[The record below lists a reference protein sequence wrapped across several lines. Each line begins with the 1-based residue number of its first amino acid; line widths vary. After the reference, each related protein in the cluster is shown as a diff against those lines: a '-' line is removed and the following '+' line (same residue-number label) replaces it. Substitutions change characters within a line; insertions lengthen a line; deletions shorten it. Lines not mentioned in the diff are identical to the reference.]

1 MHEVPPAEACPN
13 PSLSRRTAIR
23 LLLGAAVLPPVVN
36 AFGLPSA
43 AATNPAA
50 DGQPPLPDAL
60 RRLPMPNLTTEPVA
74 TIAGDRHRV
83 TFHRASWDGGHTY
96 VRDLEV
102 RTSGGWLPVT
112 DAGARFDEQWIV
124 LTGDDGNPTDYYTS
138 MTPRWVAFDSLAQV
152 DERTVELRSTPPGG
166 YDLTVRWSLAGANPE
181 LQWTLTAGEAGH
193 YVVGYQSVD
202 AVTPDEVDEVLC
214 GSWQHARVIGGAQS
228 LGAWE
233 LFAPMS
239 LTQRRVGEH
248 DVTLGVYTPGE
259 VLLFEHEREPGPD
272 GQPFGMSLRN
282 DDRDVQPVVFAP
294 QAGRRS
300 PLAAGESRGYAFG
313 LYAGAGT
320 VYQAYTDLVRHEYGY
335 TDYRR
340 NVYETSLTDTVHNL
354 IDLVLVEPDGDD
366 GESFVLSFSGWWNR
380 AKGFVDIENDQAVR
394 TPIAGVLLSAY
405 HLTGA
410 AGLYERRARPLVEYH
425 LSRAGHGSTP
435 VKGAPVYGNPD
446 LYRIG
451 RIPGDAS
458 TLVPLYEQTRGQN
471 AGLHALARQ
480 LIRQRPGRD
489 ARTPMSTPLQAYV
502 LTGNEAYLAE
512 ARAEA
517 RRLIRD
523 QIMRPYTKNAAE
535 NEFGYHYVKAWT
547 ELLVL
552 FELTGE
558 QEFLD
563 GSYREAQRYLG
574 VMNVRPVPDTTV
586 TVPNQPFI
594 DNQIDWWKTP
604 LLPDYPQTTVPSEEV
619 PAWMVSSSGIT
630 FEQLSTFKT
639 SAGAVN
645 PGGGF
650 TWIPAWAPFFLRLA
664 HHTGDDLFRDVAHNL
679 VVGRFTN
686 YPGYYNRQ
694 FSVAH
699 MKPDFPYQGPPGAG
713 AIYFH
718 HIPAQLGL
726 ALDYLITEHQTRSGG
741 EIDFPRQFE
750 TNYVFFKFAT
760 YGHAPGTFHGEDG
773 VWPYFPKGLVV
784 LDNPQVNWLTAV
796 GNGSLYVS
804 LTNESETAERVTV
817 DVATAGTGL
826 ARRAGNRVEV
836 LSGSGR
842 AVSALRPESL
852 SGSGR
857 TVSALRPESL
867 SGSGRTVS
875 ALRGGQFT
883 TTVPAKGHAA
893 LVVRDVDIDV
903 PWHWSSDARDL
914 SPDSHH
920 EEYLDPAANDGL
932 VRAVLLVRPD
942 RSGYDAYV
950 QADVEEPA
958 TAQLTYAIGDGP
970 AQPAP
975 AKVFPYEWT
984 IPVDD
989 LSTPFT
995 YQVGSGSR
1003 TTAGHTLRLP
1013 VAVTGVLPAGAAAA
1027 GELSAAPDT
1036 TPGDVVPVRARVRA
1050 GSAALAGAA
1059 VALTVPSGWTAS
1071 AVGDVPATVPAGG
1084 HADWT
1089 FDVTAP
1095 ASASGTVALAA
1106 TATWTGGSV
1115 ALTPAPVEV
1124 LTPLKLPA
1132 LTAVPAELAAPGDAT
1147 ELTVA
1152 VLNVGPL
1159 PRSGTLRVTVP
1170 AGWHASPA
1178 EVGFDVPGRE
1188 EREYTVT
1195 VTSAAGAAPGTAHR
1209 VTVAA
1214 DGAADQAVTVR
1225 VAGTEIIVD
1234 NADEWPRYVETG
1246 WWLPSTLAGWNRTAT
1261 RFSEEGRLGGTATWT
1276 PVLPADGAYDVAV
1289 WYPTNPATTQAAVYV
1304 VHHADGEEEIVV
1316 DQQQDA
1322 NGWRTLGRYRFTAGT
1337 SGFVRIEVRNPGFHR
1352 VDAAR
1357 FQPVDAAGLLPV
1369 LSGLTAADVA
1379 APGGA
1384 TTLTATLRAQDGTP
1398 ARGAARLATPAGWT
1412 VTPAEIPVDLA
1423 GGATMTLEFALTA
1436 PTGAV
1441 AGTLHELA
1449 LSAAGASAAIAV
1461 AVGTP
1466 DPAAAVVV
1474 DDEDAGYAE
1483 TSGWSAS
1490 SLTGHDGSRS
1500 RFAGGTSGAI
1510 ATWTP
1515 APAAAGRYRVSV
1527 WYPTNATTTRA
1538 AVYTVV
1544 TAGGEQT
1551 VVVDQQDSGATWRPL
1566 GIVDLDP
1573 ATAAVRL
1580 TAQNSGHHRADAA
1593 RFEPV
1598 VPAQ

>member
-1 MHEVPPAEACPN
+1 MHEVPRAAACPN

-23 LLLGAAVLPPVVN
+23 LLVGAAVLPPVVN
-36 AFGLPSA
+36 AFGLSTASA
-43 AATNPAA
+43 TTPAA
-50 DGQPPLPDAL
+50 DGQAPLPDAL
-60 RRLPMPNLTTEPVA
+60 RRLEMPSLAVEPVA
-74 TIAGDRHRV
+74 TITGERHRV
-83 TFHRASWDGGHTY
+83 TFSRATWDGGHTF

-112 DAGARFDEQWIV
+112 DPAARFDEQWIV
-124 LTGDDGNPTDYYTS
+124 LTGGDGNPIDYYTS
-138 MTPRWVAFDSLAQV
+138 MTPNWVAFDSLAQV
-152 DERTVELRSTPPGG
+152 DARTVELRSTPPGG
-166 YDLTVRWSLAGANPE
+166 YDLTVRWTLTDIGPE
-181 LQWTLTAGEAGH
+181 LQWTLTAGAADD

-202 AVTPDEVDEVLC
+202 AVTPDDVDEVLC

-228 LGAWE
+228 FGAWE

-239 LTQRRVGEH
+239 LTQRSIGGQ

-282 DDRDVQPVVFAP
+282 DDRDVQPVIFAP

-313 LYAGAGT
+313 LYAAAGT
-320 VYQAYTDLVRHEYGY
+320 VYDTYTDLVRHEYGY

-340 NVYETSLTDTVHNL
+340 NVYDTSLTDTVHNL
-354 IDLVLVEPDGDD
+354 IDLLMVEPDGDD
-366 GESFVLSFSGWWNR
+366 SQSFVPSFSGWWNR

-405 HLTGA
+405 YLTGDDA
-410 AGLYERRARPLVEYH
+410 LYERRARPLVEYH
-425 LSRAGHGSTP
+425 LSRANHGSTP

-471 AGLHALARQ
+471 AGLHALAMD
-480 LIRQRPGRD
+480 LIRQRPARD

-523 QIMRPYTKNAAE
+523 QIMRPYTTNAAE

-563 GSYREAQRYLG
+563 GSYHEAQRYLG

-594 DNQIDWWKTP
+594 DNQIDWWNTP

-619 PAWMVSSSGIT
+619 PAWMVSSSGVT

-639 SAGAVN
+639 SSGAVN

-650 TWIPAWAPFFLRLA
+650 TWIPAWAPFLLRLA

-713 AIYFH
+713 GIYFH
-718 HIPAQLGL
+718 HIPGQLGL
-726 ALDYLITEHQTRSGG
+726 ALDYLVTEHLTRSGG

-750 TNYVFFKFAT
+750 TNYVFFKYST
-760 YGHAPGTFHGEDG
+760 YGHAPGTFYGEDG
-773 VWPYFPKGLVV
+773 VWPYFPKGIVV
-784 LDNPQVNWLTAV
+784 VDNPQVNWLTAV
-796 GNGSLYVS
+796 GNDSLYLS
-804 LTNESETAERVTV
+804 LTNESDTDERVTI
-817 DVATAGTGL
+817 DVATPGTGL
-826 ARRAGNRVEV
+826 PRRARNRVEV
-836 LSGSGR
+836 LAGASMPG
-842 AVSALRPESL
+842 AA
-852 SGSGR
+852 
-857 TVSALRPESL
+857 T
-867 SGSGRTVS
+867 
-875 ALRGGQFT
+875 LRGGRLT

-893 LVVRDVDIDV
+893 LVVRDVSIDV
-903 PWHWSSDARDL
+903 PWHWTSDAAAQG
-914 SPDSHH
+914 SDSHH
-920 EEYLDPAANDGL
+920 HAFLDPAAETGL

-958 TAQLTYAIGDGP
+958 TAELSFALGDGEW
-970 AQPAP
+970 QQAP

-984 IPVDD
+984 IPVDG
-989 LSTPFT
+989 LTTPFT
-995 YQVGSGSR
+995 FRVVAGDQA
-1003 TTAGHTLRLP
+1003 TTDHTLRLP
-1013 VAVTGVLPAGAAAA
+1013 TSVTGVVPDGTAAV
-1027 GELSAAPDT
+1027 GELSTSPDT
-1036 TPGDVVPVRARVRA
+1036 TPGDVVRVRARVRA
-1050 GSAALAGAA
+1050 GMAELAGAA
-1059 VALTVPSGWTAS
+1059 VALTVPSGWTA
-1071 AVGDVPATVPAGG
+1071 APVGDVPASVPAGG
-1084 HADWT
+1084 AADWT

-1095 ASASGTVALAA
+1095 ADATGTAELTG
-1106 TATWTGGSV
+1106 TATWTGGS
-1115 ALTPAPVEV
+1115 AELTPSAVEV
-1124 LTPLKLPA
+1124 LAPLKIPA
-1132 LTAVPAELAAPGDAT
+1132 LTAAPALLAKGGDT
-1147 ELTVA
+1147 FELTAA

-1159 PRSGTLRVTVP
+1159 PRSGTLQVSVP
-1170 AGWHASPA
+1170 PGWQASA
-1178 EVGFDVPGRE
+1178 TEVGFDVPGRE

-1195 VTSAAGAAPGTAHR
+1195 VTSAAGALPGTAHR
-1209 VTVAA
+1209 ITVAA
-1214 DGAADQAVTVR
+1214 DGSAQQAVTVR
-1225 VAGTEIIVD
+1225 LAGTDIIVD

-1246 WWLPSTLAGWNRTAT
+1246 WWLPSTLAGWNRTAS
-1261 RFSEEGRLGGTATWT
+1261 RFSEEERRGGTATWN
-1276 PVLPADGAYDVAV
+1276 PVLPADGVYDVAV
-1289 WYPTNPATTQAAVYV
+1289 WYPTNPATTREAVYV
-1304 VHHADGEEEIVV
+1304 VHHADGDDEIVV

-1337 SGFVRIEVRNPGFHR
+1337 SGYVRIEVRNPGFHR

-1357 FQPVDAAGLLPV
+1357 FLPVDAAALLPV
-1369 LSGLTAADVA
+1369 VSGLAAADVS
-1379 APGGA
+1379 APGGT
-1384 TTLTATLRAQDGTP
+1384 TTLTAMLRAQDGTP
-1398 ARGAARLATPAGWT
+1398 VRGTATLATPAGWT
-1412 VTPAEIPVDLA
+1412 VAPAQIPVDLA
-1423 GGATMTLEFALTA
+1423 GGASTTLEFALTA
-1436 PTGAV
+1436 PADAA
-1441 AGTLHELA
+1441 AGSLHEIA
-1449 LSAAGASAAIAV
+1449 LSAAGAEAAIAV

-1466 DPAAAVVV
+1466 DPAAAVIV
-1474 DDEDAGYAE
+1474 DDEDAGYTE

-1490 SLTGHDGSRS
+1490 SLAGHDGSRS
-1500 RFAGGTSGAI
+1500 RFAGGGTGAV

-1515 APAAAGRYRVSV
+1515 DLAAAGRYRVSV

-1538 AVYTVV
+1538 AAYTVA
-1544 TAGGEQT
+1544 TAEGGERT
-1551 VVVDQQDSGATWRPL
+1551 VVVDQQEAGATWRPL
-1566 GIVDLDP
+1566 AIVDLDP
-1573 ATAAVRL
+1573 ATAAIRL

>member
-1 MHEVPPAEACPN
+1 MNEAVVVQDQIRAAM
-13 PSLSRRTAIR
+13 SRRTAIR
-23 LLLGAAVLPPVVN
+23 LLVGAAVLPPLVN
-36 AFGLPSA
+36 AFGISTASA
-43 AATNPAA
+43 TTPAA

-60 RRLPMPNLTTEPVA
+60 RRLALPSLVTEPVA
-74 TIAGDRHRV
+74 TITGDRHRV
-83 TFHRASWDGGHTY
+83 TFHRAAWDGGHTF

-102 RTSGGWLPVT
+102 RTPGGDWLPVT
-112 DAGARFDEQWIV
+112 ESRFDEQWIV

-138 MTPRWVAFDSLAQV
+138 MTPNWVAFDSLAQL
-152 DERTVELRSTPPGG
+152 DAQTVELRSTPPGG
-166 YDLTVRWSLAGANPE
+166 YDLTVRWSLSGANPE
-181 LQWTLTAGEAGH
+181 LQWTLTAGSAGH

-202 AVTPDEVDEVLC
+202 AVTPDDVDEVLC

-239 LTQRRVGEH
+239 LTQRRIGDH

-282 DDRDVQPVVFAP
+282 DDRDVQPVLFAP
-294 QAGRRS
+294 QAGRRT

-313 LYAGAGT
+313 LYAAAGT
-320 VYQAYTDLVRHEYGY
+320 VYESYTDLVRHEYGY

-340 NVYETSLTDTVHNL
+340 NVYDTSLTDTVHHL
-354 IDLVLVEPDGDD
+354 IDLLMVEPDGDD
-366 GESFVLSFSGWWNR
+366 SESFVPSFSGWWNR

-405 HLTGA
+405 HLTGNDA
-410 AGLYERRARPLVEYH
+410 LYERRARPLVEYH
-425 LSRAGHGSTP
+425 LSRANHGSTP

-471 AGLHALARQ
+471 AGIHALAMD
-480 LIRQRPGRD
+480 LIRQRPARD

-523 QIMRPYTKNAAE
+523 QIMRPYTTNAAE

-594 DNQIDWWKTP
+594 DNQIDWWNTP

-619 PAWMVSSSGIT
+619 PAWMVSSSGVT
-630 FEQLSTFKT
+630 FEQLSTYKT
-639 SAGAVN
+639 SAGRVN

-650 TWIPAWAPFFLRLA
+650 TWIPAWAPFLLRLA

-713 AIYFH
+713 GIYFH
-718 HIPAQLGL
+718 HIPGQLGL
-726 ALDYLITEHQTRSGG
+726 ALDYLITEHHTRSGG
-741 EIDFPRQFE
+741 AIDFPRQFE
-750 TNYVFFKFAT
+750 TNYVFFKYST
-760 YGHAPGTFHGEDG
+760 YGHAPGTFYGEDG
-773 VWPYFPKGLVV
+773 VWPYFPKGIVSV
-784 LDNPQVNWLTAV
+784 DNPQVNWLTAV
-796 GNGSLYVS
+796 GNGSLYIS

-817 DVATAGTGL
+817 DVATPVTGL
-826 ARRAGNRVEV
+826 ARRDAKRVEV
-836 LSGSGR
+836 LGGG
-842 AVSALRPESL
+842 AGVRPAQ
-852 SGSGR
+852 
-857 TVSALRPESL
+857 T
-867 SGSGRTVS
+867 
-875 ALRGGQFT
+875 LRGGRLT
-883 TTVPAKGHAA
+883 ATVPAKGITA
-893 LVVRDVDIDV
+893 LVVRDVDLSA
-903 PWHWSSDARDL
+903 PWQWTSDAADQG
-914 SPDSHH
+914 PDSHH
-920 EEYLDPAANDGL
+920 HAFLDPGTGTGL

-950 QADVEEPA
+950 QADTET
-958 TAQLTYAIGDGP
+958 TAQLHYAFGDGA
-970 AQPAP
+970 AQQAP
-975 AKVFPYEWT
+975 AKVFPFEWT

-989 LSTPFT
+989 LTTPFT
-995 YQVGSGSR
+995 FRVVAGAQA
-1003 TTAGHTLRLP
+1003 TADHTLRLP
-1013 VAVTGVLPAGAAAA
+1013 ASVTGAVPPGTPAV
-1027 GELSAAPDT
+1027 GELTTSPDT
-1036 TPGDVVPVRARVRA
+1036 TPGDVVRVRARVRA
-1050 GSAALAGAA
+1050 GSAALAGAS
-1059 VALTVPSGWTAS
+1059 VALTVPSGWTA
-1071 AVGDVPATVPAGG
+1071 APVGEVPASVPAGG
-1084 HADWT
+1084 FADWT

-1095 ASASGTVALAA
+1095 EDATGSVELTA
-1106 TATWTGGSV
+1106 TARWTGGST
-1115 ALTPAPVEV
+1115 ALAPAPVEV
-1124 LTPLKLPA
+1124 LPPLKIPA
-1132 LTAVPAELAAPGDAT
+1132 LIAAPAELAEPGDAF
-1147 ELTVA
+1147 ELTAA

-1159 PRSGTLRVTVP
+1159 RRSGTLRVSVP
-1170 AGWHASPA
+1170 AGWQASPA
-1178 EVGFDVPGRE
+1178 EIGFDVPGRE

-1195 VTSAAGAAPGTAHR
+1195 VTSAASAQPGTAHR
-1209 VTVAA
+1209 ITVAA
-1214 DGAADQAVTVR
+1214 DGSAQQAVTVR
-1225 VAGTEIIVD
+1225 LAGTDIIVD
-1234 NADEWPRYVETG
+1234 NADPWPRYVETG
-1246 WWLPSTLAGWNRTAT
+1246 WWLPSTLAGWNRTAS

-1276 PVLPADGAYDVAV
+1276 PELPADGAYDVAV
-1289 WYPTNPATTQAAVYV
+1289 WYPSNVETTRAAVYV
-1304 VHHADGEEEIVV
+1304 VHHADGEDEVVV

-1322 NGWRTLGRYRFTAGT
+1322 NGWRTLGRFRFAAGT
-1337 SGFVRIEVRNPGFHR
+1337 GGFVRIEVRNPGFHR

-1357 FQPVDAAGLLPV
+1357 FLPVDAAALLPV
-1369 LSGLTAADVA
+1369 VSGLAAADVTG
-1379 APGGA
+1379 PGGT
-1384 TTLTATLRAQDGTP
+1384 TTLTASLRAQNGTP
-1398 ARGAARLATPAGWT
+1398 ARGTATLATPAGWA
-1412 VTPAEIPVDLA
+1412 VAPAEIPVDLA
-1423 GGATMTLEFALTA
+1423 GGATTTLEFELTA
-1436 PTGAV
+1436 PANAT
-1441 AGTLHELA
+1441 AGSLHEIA
-1449 LSAAGASAAIAV
+1449 LSAAGAGAAIAV

-1466 DPAAAVVV
+1466 DPTAAVVV
-1474 DDEDAGYAE
+1474 DDEDAGYIE
-1483 TSGWSAS
+1483 TGGWSAS
-1490 SLTGHDGSRS
+1490 SLLGHDGSRS
-1500 RFAGGTSGAI
+1500 RFAGGATGAV
-1510 ATWTP
+1510 ATWSP
-1515 APAAAGRYRVSV
+1515 QLAAAGRYRVSV
-1527 WYPTNATTTRA
+1527 WYPTNSTTTRA

-1544 TAGGEQT
+1544 TSDGDQN
-1551 VVVDQQDSGATWRPL
+1551 VVVDQQEGGASWRPL
-1566 GIVDLDP
+1566 AIVDLDP
-1573 ATAAVRL
+1573 TTAAVRL
-1580 TAQNSGHHRADAA
+1580 AAQNSGHHRADAA

>member
-1 MHEVPPAEACPN
+1 MHEVPRAAACPN

-23 LLLGAAVLPPVVN
+23 LLVGAAVLPPVVN
-36 AFGLPSA
+36 AFGIRTASA
-43 AATNPAA
+43 TTAAA
-50 DGQPPLPDAL
+50 DGQAPLPDAL
-60 RRLPMPNLTTEPVA
+60 RRLPMPNLATEPAA
-74 TIAGDRHRV
+74 TITGDRHRV
-83 TFHRASWDGGHTY
+83 TFHRATWDGGHTF
-96 VRDLEV
+96 VRELEV
-102 RTSGGWLPVT
+102 RTPGGWLRVT
-112 DAGARFDEQWIV
+112 DPAARFDEQWIV
-124 LTGDDGNPTDYYTS
+124 LTGDEGNPTDYYTS
-138 MTPRWVAFDSLAQV
+138 MTPNWVAFDSLAQI
-152 DERTVELRSTPPGG
+152 DAHTVELRSTPPDG

-181 LQWTLTAGEAGH
+181 LQWTLTAGAAGQ

-202 AVTPDEVDEVLC
+202 AVTPDDVDEVLC

-239 LTQRRVGEH
+239 LTQRRIGDQ

-294 QAGRRS
+294 QAGRRA

-313 LYAGAGT
+313 LYAGSAT
-320 VYQAYTDLVRHEYGY
+320 VYEAYTDLVRNEYGY

-340 NVYETSLTDTVHNL
+340 NAYDTSLTDTVHNL

-366 GESFVLSFSGWWNR
+366 SESFVPSFSGWWNR

-425 LSRAGHGSTP
+425 LSRANHGSTP
-435 VKGAPVYGNPD
+435 VKGALVYGNPD

-471 AGLHALARQ
+471 AGIHALAKE

-523 QIMRPYTKNAAE
+523 QIMRAYTTNAAE

-619 PAWMVSSSGIT
+619 PAWMVSSSGVT
-630 FEQLSTFKT
+630 FEQLSTFKV

-713 AIYFH
+713 GIYFH
-718 HIPAQLGL
+718 HIPGQLGL

-741 EIDFPRQFE
+741 AIDFPRQFE
-750 TNYVFFKFAT
+750 TNYVFFKYAT

-826 ARRAGNRVEV
+826 SRRARNQVEV
-836 LSGSGR
+836 LSGDGVR
-842 AVSALRPESL
+842 AAA
-852 SGSGR
+852 
-857 TVSALRPESL
+857 T
-867 SGSGRTVS
+867 
-875 ALRGGQFT
+875 LRGGQVT

-903 PWHWSSDARDL
+903 PWHWTSDTADQ
-914 SPDSHH
+914 SADSHH
-920 EEYLDPAANDGL
+920 DEYLDPATNDGL
-932 VRAVLLVRPD
+932 VRALLLVRPD

-950 QADVEEPA
+950 QVDVEEPA
-958 TAQLTYAIGDGP
+958 TAALTYALGDAP
-970 AQPAP
+970 SQQAP
-975 AKVFPYEWT
+975 AKVFPYEWS
-984 IPVDD
+984 IPVDG
-989 LSTPFT
+989 LTTPFT

-1003 TTAGHTLRLP
+1003 TTAEHTLRLP
-1013 VAVTGVLPAGAAAA
+1013 VAVTGVLPDGTAAA

-1036 TPGDVVPVRARVRA
+1036 TPGDVVRVRARVRA
-1050 GSAALAGAA
+1050 GSAELAGAA
-1059 VALTVPSGWTAS
+1059 VALNVPSGWTA
-1071 AVGDVPATVPAGG
+1071 APVGDVPATVPAGG
-1084 HADWT
+1084 FADWT

-1095 ASASGTVALAA
+1095 AAATGTVALAG
-1106 TATWTGGSV
+1106 TATWTGGS
-1115 ALTPAPVEV
+1115 AELAPSAVEV
-1124 LTPLKLPA
+1124 LAPLKLPVA
-1132 LTAVPAELAAPGDAT
+1132 TAVPAQLAAPGDAT

-1170 AGWHASPA
+1170 AGWQASA
-1178 EVGFDVPGRE
+1178 TEIEFDVPGRE

-1209 VTVAA
+1209 VTVAV
-1214 DGAADQAVTVR
+1214 DGAAQQAATVR
-1225 VAGTEIIVD
+1225 IAGTDIIID

-1246 WWLPSTLAGWNRTAT
+1246 WWLPSTLAGWNRTAS
-1261 RFSEEGRLGGTATWT
+1261 RFSEEGRLGGAATWN
-1276 PVLPADGAYDVAV
+1276 PELPADGAYDVAV
-1289 WYPTNPATTQAAVYV
+1289 WYPSNEATTREAVYV
-1304 VHHADGEEEIVV
+1304 VHHADGEDEVVV

-1337 SGFVRIEVRNPGFHR
+1337 GGYVRIEVRNPGFHR

-1357 FQPVDAAGLLPV
+1357 FLPVDAAGLLPV
-1369 LSGLTAADVA
+1369 LSGLTGADVA
-1379 APGGA
+1379 APGGS
-1384 TTLTATLRAQDGTP
+1384 TTVTATLRAQDGTP
-1398 ARGAARLATPAGWT
+1398 ARGSARLATPAGWT

-1423 GGATMTLEFALTA
+1423 GGATTTLEFQLTA
-1436 PTGAV
+1436 PADAV

-1449 LSAAGASAAIAV
+1449 LSAAGAEAAIAV

-1466 DPAAAVVV
+1466 DPAAAIVV
-1474 DDEDAGYAE
+1474 DDEDAGYAD
-1483 TSGWSAS
+1483 TGGWSAS
-1490 SLTGHDGSRS
+1490 SLAGHDGSRS
-1500 RFAGGTSGAI
+1500 RFAGGGSGAV
-1510 ATWTP
+1510 ATWSP
-1515 APAAAGRYRVSV
+1515 ELAAAGRYRVSV
-1527 WYPTNATTTRA
+1527 WYPTNSTTTRA

-1544 TAGGEQT
+1544 GAGGEET
-1551 VVVDQQDSGATWRPL
+1551 VVVDQQEGGANWRPL
-1566 GIVDLDP
+1566 AIVDLDP

>member
-1 MHEVPPAEACPN
+1 MHEVPRAAACPN
-13 PSLSRRTAIR
+13 PSLSRRSAIR
-23 LLLGAAVLPPVVN
+23 LLVGAAVLPPVVN
-36 AFGLPSA
+36 AFGLSSA
-43 AATNPAA
+43 AAATTPAA
-50 DGQPPLPDAL
+50 EGQPPLPDAL
-60 RRLPMPNLTTEPVA
+60 RRLPMPDLATEPAA
-74 TIAGDRHRV
+74 TITGDRHRV
-83 TFHRASWDGGHTY
+83 TFHRASWGGGHTY

-102 RTSGGWLPVT
+102 QTDGGDWLPVT
-112 DAGARFDEQWIV
+112 AAEHRFDEQWIV

-138 MTPRWVAFDSLAQV
+138 MTPNWVAFDSLAQL
-152 DERTVELRSTPPGG
+152 DAHTVELRSTPPGG
-166 YDLTVRWSLAGANPE
+166 YDLTVRWSLAGASPE
-181 LQWTLTAGEAGH
+181 LQWTLTAGADDH

-202 AVTPDEVDEVLC
+202 AVTPDDVDEVLC

-239 LTQRRVGEH
+239 LTQRRIGDH

-294 QAGRRS
+294 QAGRRT

-313 LYAGAGT
+313 LYAAAGT
-320 VYQAYTDLVRHEYGY
+320 VYQSYTDLVRNEYGY

-340 NVYETSLTDTVHNL
+340 NVYDTSLTDTVHHL
-354 IDLVLVEPDGDD
+354 IDLLMVEPDGDD
-366 GESFVLSFSGWWNR
+366 SESFVPSFSGWWNR

-405 HLTGA
+405 HLTGDDA
-410 AGLYERRARPLVEYH
+410 LYERRARPLVEYH

-471 AGLHALARQ
+471 AGLHSLAME

-523 QIMRPYTKNAAE
+523 QIMRPYATNAAE

-594 DNQIDWWKTP
+594 DNQIDWWNTP

-619 PAWMVSSSGIT
+619 PAWTVSSSGVT
-630 FEQLSTFKT
+630 FEQLSTFKV
-639 SAGAVN
+639 SAGRVN

-713 AIYFH
+713 GIYFH

-726 ALDYLITEHQTRSGG
+726 ALDYLITEHQTRSDG

-750 TNYVFFKFAT
+750 TNYVFFKFST

-773 VWPYFPKGLVV
+773 VWPYFPKGIVGV
-784 LDNPQVNWLTAV
+784 DNPQVNWLTAV
-796 GNGSLYVS
+796 GNGSLYLS
-804 LTNESETAERVTV
+804 LTNESDTDERVTV
-817 DVATAGTGL
+817 DVATPVTGL
-826 ARRAGNRVEV
+826 ARRAANRVEV
-836 LSGSGR
+836 LGGG
-842 AVSALRPESL
+842 V
-852 SGSGR
+852 R
-857 TVSALRPESL
+857 TAQ
-867 SGSGRTVS
+867 T
-875 ALRGGQFT
+875 LRGGRLT
-883 TTVPAKGHAA
+883 TTIPAKGHAA
-893 LVVRDVDIDV
+893 LVVRDVDLDV
-903 PWHWSSDARDL
+903 PWHWTSDAADQG
-914 SPDSHH
+914 PDSHH
-920 EEYLDPAANDGL
+920 HAFLDPAAQAGL

-950 QADVEEPA
+950 QADTET
-958 TAQLTYAIGDGP
+958 TAQLHYAVGDAP
-970 AQPAP
+970 AQQAP
-975 AKVFPYEWT
+975 AKVFPFEWT
-984 IPVDD
+984 IPVGN
-989 LSTPFT
+989 L
-995 YQVGSGSR
+995 
-1003 TTAGHTLRLP
+1003 TAPITFRVVAGDRATADHTLRLP
-1013 VAVTGVLPAGAAAA
+1013 PSVTGVVPPGEAAC

-1036 TPGDVVPVRARVRA
+1036 TPGDDVRVRARVRNGTDA
-1050 GSAALAGAA
+1050 PLDGAELALA
-1059 VALTVPSGWTAS
+1059 VPSGWTA
-1071 AVGDVPATVPAGG
+1071 APVGDVPASVPAGG
-1084 HADWT
+1084 TADWL

-1095 ASASGTVALAA
+1095 ADATGAAELTA
-1106 TATWTGGSV
+1106 TARWTGGSTV
-1115 ALTPAPVEV
+1115 LTPATVAV
-1124 LTPLKLPA
+1124 LVPLKLPA
-1132 LTAVPAELAAPGDAT
+1132 LTAVPAELARPGDAF
-1147 ELTVA
+1147 ELTTA
-1152 VLNVGPL
+1152 VLNLGPVR
-1159 PRSGTLRVTVP
+1159 RSGTLQVSVP
-1170 AGWHASPA
+1170 AGWRAEPA
-1178 EVGFDVPGRE
+1178 IVGYDVPGRE

-1195 VTSAAGAAPGTAHR
+1195 VTSAAGALPGTAHR
-1209 VTVAA
+1209 ITVAA
-1214 DGAADQAVTVR
+1214 DASAQQAVTVR
-1225 VAGTEIIVD
+1225 LTGTEIVVD
-1234 NADEWPRYVETG
+1234 NADPWPRYVETG
-1246 WWLPSTLAGWNRTAT
+1246 WWLPSTLAGWNRTAS
-1261 RFSEEGRLGGTATWT
+1261 RFSEEDRLGGTATWT
-1276 PVLPADGAYDVAV
+1276 PELPADGVYDVAV
-1289 WYPTNPATTQAAVYV
+1289 WYPSNADTTRAAVYV
-1304 VHHADGEEEIVV
+1304 VRHADGEDEIVV

-1322 NGWRTLGRYRFTAGT
+1322 NGWRALGRFRFTAGT
-1337 SGFVRIEVRNPGFHR
+1337 GGSVRIEVRNPGFHR

-1357 FQPVDAAGLLPV
+1357 FLPVDAAALLPV
-1369 LSGLTAADVA
+1369 VSGLAAADVA
-1379 APGGA
+1379 APGGG
-1384 TTLTATLRAQDGTP
+1384 TTVTATLRAQDGTP
-1398 ARGAARLATPAGWT
+1398 VRGTATLATPGGWT

-1423 GGATMTLEFALTA
+1423 GGATTTLEFALTA
-1436 PTGAV
+1436 PADAA
-1441 AGTLHELA
+1441 AGSLHELA
-1449 LSAAGASAAIAV
+1449 LSAAGAEAAIAV
-1461 AVGTP
+1461 AIGAP
-1466 DPAAAVVV
+1466 NAAAAVVV
-1474 DDEDAGYAE
+1474 DDEDTGYTDAG
-1483 TSGWSAS
+1483 GWSAS
-1490 SLTGHDGSRS
+1490 SLLGHDGSRS
-1500 RFAGGTSGAI
+1500 RFAGGGSGAV
-1510 ATWTP
+1510 ATWSP
-1515 APAAAGRYRVSV
+1515 ELAAAGRYRVSV
-1527 WYPTNATTTRA
+1527 WYPTNATTTRE

-1544 TAGGEQT
+1544 TAGGERT
-1551 VVVDQQDSGATWRPL
+1551 VVVDQQAGGAAWRPL
-1566 GIVDLDP
+1566 AIVDLDP

-1580 TAQNSGHHRADAA
+1580 AAQNSGHHRADAA